1 MKRFCIAAMMALG
14 IVSCVNIDER
24 LGGDL
29 VATNQK
35 YDIYTAEIPLEEIQ
49 MRTVDSLVAFSSKRI
64 TFGSIRDDEFGLSR
78 RGSVVT
84 LVPVLDTFDFGK
96 NPKFSKFT
104 FRCGG
109 DSISV
114 SDKSQMK
121 ILQNVNVYEL
131 TEPIDNTK
139 DFAQSEIK
147 HGSKRITK
155 GVPIVNGSDSL
166 VFEFNEEYGKK
177 YFDITQE
184 DLEDLDRYTK
194 KFPGIYLTT
203 DVPAGNGGR
212 INMFRLPISVNSGT
226 IYGSY
231 AELKFTADYGD
242 RKQVDTSFLFYLGP
256 MTLYD
261 LSGVKSTSV
270 AKQTQIAYDMTTH
283 SSKGLQG
290 KAEKTIL
297 MEGGK
302 GLKPVIKAKE
312 LRDKALKEILKHTDD
327 PKSIVVSKASIILP
341 FEFPDDYTEICKYPV
356 AISPTC
362 RIATDTSV
370 TFASLTDSSVS
381 TEDQGDIN
389 RSLCIYSPDIT
400 HHAQELLKVGDD
412 KISNY
417 DIWIL
422 AMATETVVAAS
433 SSSSSS
439 YDDDY
444 YNNLMYYNYYNN
456 MYNGYGYGGYGYGGY
471 GGYGYNSLYNNYYNY
486 GLLQS
491 MYSTT
496 SSSSYSTTKQS
507 MMDNHRYYKAV
518 FNGPKAEKNVPM
530 FRIVYAIPKSGE

>member
-177 YFDITQE
+177 YFDITQD

-203 DVPAGNGGR
+203 DDPAGNGGR
-212 INMFRLPISVNSGT
+212 FNMFSFDIMESSNGYMTRKDNYAVLYFNSEYEGERKDSLLMFYFSPTKMQDLDSLMNKNTLPSQYVFNVDYHEKTSEYEGVAKDKIYIEGGSGIKPMVPSEHIRDLVRKAVTDRGGDPKTALITKAT
-226 IYGSY
+226 I
-231 AELKFTADYGD
+231 ELPFTFPEDYESMF
-242 RKQVDTSFLFYLGP
+242 KYP
-256 MTLYD
+256 MTLSPTIKISQD
-261 LSGVKSTSV
+261 STV
-270 AKQTQIAYDMTTH
+270 TYA
-283 SSKGLQG
+283 GL
-290 KAEKTIL
+290 
-297 MEGGK
+297 
-302 GLKPVIKAKE
+302 
-312 LRDKALKEILKHTDD
+312 TD
-327 PKSIVVSKASIILP
+327 ASI
-341 FEFPDDYTEICKYPV
+341 
-356 AISPTC
+356 
-362 RIATDTSV
+362 
-370 TFASLTDSSVS
+370 S
-381 TEDQGDIN
+381 TENQGDIN
-389 RSLCIYSPDIT
+389 RSLCEYAPDIT
-400 HHAQELLKVGDD
+400 HHIQQILRLDD
-412 KISNY
+412 DADFDRY
-417 DIWIL
+417 DIWFLIMWYATNTTYNADAGEL
-422 AMATETVVAAS
+422 A
-433 SSSSSS
+433 
-439 YDDDY
+439 DY
-444 YNNLMYYNYYNN
+444 YQQLAYYSYYNAI
-456 MYNGYGYGGYGYGGY
+456 YGGGYGGY
-471 GGYGYNSLYNNYYNY
+471 GGGYGGYSN
-486 GLLQS
+486 
-491 MYSTT
+491 MYSGYYSYLMMAQYASSAATTT
-496 SSSSYSTTKQS
+496 STSAE
-507 MMDNHRYYKAV
+507 MDKDHYYCATL
-518 FNGPKAEKNVPM
+518 NGPESKDRKPM
-530 FRIVYAIPKSGE
+530 LKICFALPKK